1 MKKTEYKKQLIT
13 HSDVT
18 QFMIEPSD
26 LAEIH
31 KRGSDMKAEAEVKLD
46 GSIIVTITTYRKE
59 GIDAF

>member
-1 MKKTEYKKQLIT
+1 MKKTEYKKHIIT

-31 KRGSDMKAEAEVKLD
+31 KHGSDMKADAEIKLD
-46 GSIIVTITTYRKE
+46 GSIIVTITTFRKE
-59 GIDAF
+59 GVEPF

>member
-1 MKKTEYKKQLIT
+1 MKKTEYKKQIIT

-31 KRGSDMKAEAEVKLD
+31 KHGGDMKAEAEVKLD
-46 GSIIVTITTYRKE
+46 GSIIVTITTFRKE

>member
-1 MKKTEYKKQLIT
+1 MKKAEYIKKLIT

-31 KRGSDMKAEAEVKLD
+31 KHGSDMQAEAEVKLD